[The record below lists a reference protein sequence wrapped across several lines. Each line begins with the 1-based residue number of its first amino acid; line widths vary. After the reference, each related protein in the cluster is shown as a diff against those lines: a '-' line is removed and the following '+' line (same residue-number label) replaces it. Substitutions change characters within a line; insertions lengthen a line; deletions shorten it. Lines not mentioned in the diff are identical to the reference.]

1 MAGAAKRWN
10 KLQGM
15 LQQAGHEKTLKKLG
29 QALNEY
35 LVGRFQNYFSGEHLC
50 FCVCLCVCLC
60 MHVDMVL
67 LHIGI

>member
-35 LVGRFQNYFSGEHLC
+35 LVGRFQNYFLVGSISVSV
-50 FCVCLCVCLC
+50 CVCVCLC